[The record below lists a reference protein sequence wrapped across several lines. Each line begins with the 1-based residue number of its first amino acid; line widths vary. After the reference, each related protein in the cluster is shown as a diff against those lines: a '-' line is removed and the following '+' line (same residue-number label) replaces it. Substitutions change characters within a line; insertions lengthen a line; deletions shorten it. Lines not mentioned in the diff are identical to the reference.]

1 MGRKLF
7 LAVLVAGLL
16 ALGGSAQAAIME
28 MDPVY
33 FYAVDSLSDSDATV
47 KMDITIF
54 GNAPGTLQWSYDNSN
69 WTNVTGSFN
78 VDAHHDGGK
87 QILYLR
93 LNNPTITAGDVSY
106 SGYIAPNL
114 YRTVSVDWSVKSDY
128 KVTIKSANEPDGVS
142 PVPLP
147 ASALLLGSGLLG
159 LALVY
164 RRRKKSV

>member
-1 MGRKLF
+1 
-7 LAVLVAGLL
+7 
-16 ALGGSAQAAIME
+16 
-28 MDPVY
+28 
-33 FYAVDSLSDSDATV
+33 
-47 KMDITIF
+47 MDITIF
-54 GNAPGTLQWSYDNSN
+54 GNATGTLQWSYNNSN
-69 WTNVTGSFN
+69 WTIANDPFVVSVSQN
-78 VDAHHDGGK
+78 GGT
-87 QILYLR
+87 QIVYLR
-93 LNNPTITAGDVSY
+93 LDSPTTTEGNVSY
-106 SGYIAPNL
+106 DGYIAPNL